1 MDVTTDEVLKVVIL
15 GDEKTGKTYLLN
27 NLISEKEI
35 TKEEIQTTDT
45 YEIKLKSI
53 NIENK
58 KIIFQLSDSPGK
70 KKYNSILNSYIKDN
84 DIILLIYE
92 PNKRETFNSINS
104 IYLPI
109 IKEVKNESL
118 LILISNLKNNNNIER
133 EILNEEAIKFSEE
146 NSMKFYEINSSNK
159 ENLNIL
165 FIEIAKEYFIYKE
178 NKEKEKQIKL
188 REKKMNLN
196 FGFFQDK
203 YSVKNKKNLI
213 GKDSI
218 FGEEKK
224 IILNNIRFNITLSEI
239 DYIFCGFSE
248 LDLSDYDG
256 VFFLFDYKNNKSL
269 EEIEKYLFN
278 INRNK
283 NKVLVI
289 GNKDIEKKK
298 KNEILDIINFIKKE
312 EAEKLCKKY
321 NIKFMEI
328 SFENKKNLNEIFYC
342 LLNNCI
348 NVFEDPKTKKKNS
361 DKFENCFNF

>member
-1 MDVTTDEVLKVVIL
+1 MDVINEEILKVVIL

-35 TKEEIQTTDT
+35 IKEEIQSTDT

-53 NIENK
+53 NLENK

-70 KKYNSILNSYIKDN
+70 KKYKSILNSYIKDN
-84 DIILLIYE
+84 DIIILIYE

-109 IKEVKNESL
+109 IKEEKSESL
-118 LILISNLKNNNNIER
+118 LILISNLKYNNDIEK
-133 EILNEEAIKFSEE
+133 EVLNEEAIKFSEE

-165 FIEIAKEYFIYKE
+165 FIQIANDYFIYKE

-188 REKKMNLN
+188 KEKKMNLH

-218 FGEEKK
+218 FGEEK
-224 IILNNIRFNITLSEI
+224 IILLKNVKFKITLSEI
-239 DYIFCGFSE
+239 DYIFCGFGE

-256 VFFLFDYKNNKSL
+256 VFFLFDYKNYKSL

-278 INRNK
+278 IKRNR

-289 GNKDIEKKK
+289 GNKDQEKKN
-298 KNEILDIINFIKKE
+298 KNNIKNNIKKE
-312 EAEKLCKKY
+312 DAEKLCKKY

-328 SFENKKNLNEIFYC
+328 SFEKKKNINEIFHC

-348 NVFEDPKTKKKNS
+348 NVFESPKAKTKKS
-361 DKFENCFNF
+361 DKYENCFIF

>member
-27 NLISEKEI
+27 NLISENEI
-35 TKEEIQTTDT
+35 KNEEIQSTDT

-218 FGEEKK
+218 FGDQSLLKFRSIESVMPSNHL
-224 IILNNIRFNITLSEI
+224 ILLHPNQRGL
-239 DYIFCGFSE
+239 
-248 LDLSDYDG
+248 
-256 VFFLFDYKNNKSL
+256 LF
-269 EEIEKYLFN
+269 
-278 INRNK
+278 R
-283 NKVLVI
+283 
-289 GNKDIEKKK
+289 
-298 KNEILDIINFIKKE
+298 
-312 EAEKLCKKY
+312 
-321 NIKFMEI
+321 
-328 SFENKKNLNEIFYC
+328 
-342 LLNNCI
+342 
-348 NVFEDPKTKKKNS
+348 KTKMTVYVGDLGRHLIN
-361 DKFENCFNF
+361 

>member
-35 TKEEIQTTDT
+35 IKEEIQSTDT

-53 NIENK
+53 NLENK

-70 KKYNSILNSYIKDN
+70 KKYKSILNSYIKDN
-84 DIILLIYE
+84 DIIILIYE
-92 PNKRETFNSINS
+92 PNKRETFNSINT

-109 IKEVKNESL
+109 IKEEKNESF
-118 LILISNLKNNNNIER
+118 LILISNLKYNNDIEK
-133 EILNEEAIKFSEE
+133 EVLNEEAIKFSEE

-165 FIEIAKEYFIYKE
+165 FIEIAKDYFIYKE
-178 NKEKEKQIKL
+178 NKEKEKLIKVT
-188 REKKMNLN
+188 EKKMNLH

-218 FGEEKK
+218 FGEEK
-224 IILNNIRFNITLSEI
+224 IILLKNVKFKITLSEI
-239 DYIFCGFSE
+239 DYIFCGFNE

-256 VFFLFDYKNNKSL
+256 IFFLFDYTNNKSL

-278 INRNK
+278 IRRNR

-289 GNKDIEKKK
+289 GNKDQEKK
-298 KNEILDIINFIKKE
+298 NINDLRNIIKKKD
-312 EAEKLCKKY
+312 AEKLCKKY
-321 NIKFMEI
+321 NVQFMEI
-328 SFENKKNLNEIFYC
+328 SFEEKKNINEIFHC

-348 NVFEDPKTKKKNS
+348 NVFESPKAKTKKS
-361 DKFENCFNF
+361 DKYENCFIF